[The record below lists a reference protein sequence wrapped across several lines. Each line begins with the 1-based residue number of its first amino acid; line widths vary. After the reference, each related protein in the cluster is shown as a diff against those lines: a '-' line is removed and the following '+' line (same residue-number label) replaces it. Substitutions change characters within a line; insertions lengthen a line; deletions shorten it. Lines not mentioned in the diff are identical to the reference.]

1 MYQQRI
7 NEIKKMISNELI
19 EFEKICKFDRPT
31 AAQKNLTKRKV
42 EYYKKAILYLETNPK
57 FEFIQSEIGRM
68 MKQIDIRRDA
78 QEQIKSNSNFTHRS
92 KKELQEALSN
102 ADYKQQ
108 KQNLKMLQFC
118 IQGIKISN

>member
-7 NEIKKMISNELI
+7 NEIKKMIFNELI

-31 AAQKNLTKRKV
+31 AAQKNATKRKV
-42 EYYKKAILYLETNPK
+42 EYYRTAILYLETAPK

-68 MKQIDIRRDA
+68 MKQIDVRHDA
-78 QEQIKSNSNFTHRS
+78 QEQIKSDYNFTHRS
-92 KKELQEALSN
+92 KKELQMALSS

-108 KQNLKMLQFC
+108 KENLKMLQFC
-118 IQGIKISN
+118 IQGIKIEN